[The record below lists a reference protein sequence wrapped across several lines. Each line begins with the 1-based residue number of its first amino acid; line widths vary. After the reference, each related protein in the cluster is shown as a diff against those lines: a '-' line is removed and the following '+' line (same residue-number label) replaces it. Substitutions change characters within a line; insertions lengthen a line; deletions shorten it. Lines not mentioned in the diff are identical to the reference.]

1 MYVVPVKNQQ
11 RKRKMLDD
19 TDAKKC
25 KSARASLIETPTR
38 RGISGNLS
46 NDSQNDC
53 SPESESAFMQPLV
66 PKLVLKMAPNPR
78 KLFTQEQ
85 CTIDPTFTDVV
96 NYLGSTPNGMKS
108 TKGTKEIICS
118 INFS

>member
-1 MYVVPVKNQQ
+1 MQTDPKMYVVPVKNQQ

-53 SPESESAFMQPLV
+53 SPESESIGIHA
-66 PKLVLKMAPNPR
+66 
-78 KLFTQEQ
+78 
-85 CTIDPTFTDVV
+85 TI
-96 NYLGSTPNGMKS
+96 GSEACSEDGSKS
-108 TKGTKEIICS
+108 TETIYPGTMHNRS
-118 INFS
+118 DVH